1 MWTRFSASPYQC
13 PRVGSR
19 FLVPP
24 YQCPHVDS
32 FLSIILPMSMCG
44 LVSQHHLTSVHVWTR
59 FSESLYQ
66 CLELCFSLTPFLATL
81 GSLIHSS
88 CFLPR
93 LRDGLFILLHVHTL
107 LPYHHTLPVIFACFW
122 HLTFVT
128 YRWSN
133 HIKILMSFFTGVE
146 GRQRTR
152 EGKRGRGKGSRR
164 TRHYY
169 FDINFCYEIATYC
182 LVLECNA
189 KVGSNSLHLEKW
201 NKNIILWPL
210 HMHTHTCVYKTH
222 TQNLAVTYCTSK
234 IQWQS
239 IKTICFY
246 CLK

>member
-1 MWTRFSASPYQC
+1 MWTHFSASSYQC
-13 PRVGSR
+13 PRV
-19 FLVPP
+19 
-24 YQCPHVDS
+24 DS
-32 FLSIILPMSMCG
+32 FLRITLPVSWTLFFSYSISSHTWVFDPFKL
-44 LVSQHHLTSVHVWTR
+44 LFAQVERWT
-59 FSESLYQ
+59 F
-66 CLELCFSLTPFLATL
+66 F
-81 GSLIHSS
+81 
-88 CFLPR
+88 
-93 LRDGLFILLHVHTL
+93 LLHVHTL

-133 HIKILMSFFTGVE
+133 HIKILMSLFTGVE